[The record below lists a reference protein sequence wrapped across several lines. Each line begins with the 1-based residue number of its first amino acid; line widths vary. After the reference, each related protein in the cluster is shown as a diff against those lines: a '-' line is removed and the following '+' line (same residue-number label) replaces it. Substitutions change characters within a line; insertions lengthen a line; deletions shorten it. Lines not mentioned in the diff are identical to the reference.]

1 MTGETLEVDPPA
13 APEAVPALALG
24 AREAAAALAEPV
36 ELAALMRAAMS
47 TPVL

>member
-1 MTGETLEVDPPA
+1 MTGETLEVELPA

-24 AREAAAALAEPV
+24 ARETDAALADPV
-36 ELAALMRAAMS
+36 ELEALMRAAMS